1 MEDHRSLSDYFIG
14 EEVMKHLNDLTNKK
28 KLQLVLKS
36 ILALIVASIFL
47 FFSVE
52 FISNYL
58 VQFNL
63 KALEAPTQNSR
74 VLVFAP
80 HNDDEALGCAEFIK
94 YTLKNGGQVQVVFT
108 TNGDGFKNAIQFD
121 YYKLSPKP
129 TDYIQFG
136 YTRQQES
143 ITALETLGVSR
154 DNIIFLGYPDGGIS
168 DLWNSNW
175 DANNPYLSAFT
186 KVNKTP
192 YNNSYTKDV
201 SYTGENLVLDF
212 TKILEAYQ
220 PTCLVMPHPND
231 NHPDHYGTNE
241 FVKYTLQTINYKP
254 DQELLYLVHRGDWP
268 TPMTQNT
275 SLYLVPPYKLINTGT
290 TWSALNLD
298 AADIAEKASILKL
311 YNTQTRTLGRL
322 MSAFERQNEMFGEYD
337 DLTLAYNQRS
347 DADIKA
353 TSSNLVIIDPI
364 KDTITLEISHSADI
378 SQINVERSIEDNLH
392 VFLKVNSNVDED
404 TTYSFNLVLF
414 NKGTAKRLTIE
425 QLNGRLN
432 AKYISTDS
440 IMTIKD
446 VTSDVNGKVIHLVIP
461 KTVTGN
467 YESIFMN
474 GTTSIG
480 RRLVDVT
487 SGRVL
492 IQ

>member
-1 MEDHRSLSDYFIG
+1 
-14 EEVMKHLNDLTNKK
+14 MKHLKDLTNKK

-36 ILALIVASIFL
+36 VLALIVVCIIVVLSI
-47 FFSVE
+47 E

-58 VQFNL
+58 VRFNL
-63 KALEAPTQNSR
+63 KAIEAPGQNSR
-74 VLVFAP
+74 VIVFAP

-94 YTLKNGGQVQVVFT
+94 KTLKNGGQVKVVFT

-121 YYKLSPKP
+121 YYTLSPKP
-129 TDYIQFG
+129 SDFVKFG

-168 DLWNSNW
+168 HLWNSNW
-175 DANNPYLSAFT
+175 DASNPYVSAFT

-192 YNNSYTKDV
+192 YNNSFTKGV
-201 SYTGENLVLDF
+201 SYTGENLALDYS
-212 TKILEAYQ
+212 KILAAYK
-220 PTCLVMPHPND
+220 PTCVVMPHPND
-231 NHPDHYGTNE
+231 NHPDHHATNE
-241 FVKYTLQTINYKP
+241 FVKYALQKMNYKP
-254 DQELLYLVHRGDWP
+254 DQEFLYLVHRGDWP

-311 YNTQTRTLGRL
+311 YKTQTRTLGRL

-337 DLTLAYNQRS
+337 DLKLVSNQRS
-347 DADIKA
+347 DGDIKA
-353 TSSNLVIIDPI
+353 DSANLVIIDPV
-364 KDTITLEISHSADI
+364 KDTITLDISNSADI

-392 VFLKVNSNVDED
+392 LFLKVNSNVGED
-404 TTYSFNLVLF
+404 TTYSFNLILF

-425 QLNGRLN
+425 QLNGKLQ
-432 AKYISTDS
+432 AKYISKDS

-446 VTSDVNGKVIHLVIP
+446 VTSDVNGKVIHLVLP
-461 KTVTGN
+461 KAVTGD

-480 RRLVDVT
+480 SRIVDVT

-492 IQ
+492 E